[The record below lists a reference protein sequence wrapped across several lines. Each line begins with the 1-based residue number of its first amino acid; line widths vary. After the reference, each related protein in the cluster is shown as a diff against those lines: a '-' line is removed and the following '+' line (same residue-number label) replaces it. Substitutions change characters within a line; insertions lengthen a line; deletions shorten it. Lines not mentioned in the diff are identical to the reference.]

1 VPNPTVPATLQ
12 ALRDALTH
20 SACTPPKPLIS
31 LGGNNAPILDYNL
44 PQSTCFTSYGH
55 LKVDVPSSATPIT
68 VQQIGLKT
76 GIEKTGTEKIVME
89 GFGGFAPIGEIV
101 DWDMFEPEAQSIPLF
116 IIEEYET
123 CSFIGD
129 YGAGKALKTFS
140 LLPGEK
146 TTITVKTYK
155 EITATQNRSESVLD
169 SFSQESAAD
178 MEKLVEEE
186 STTNQQDT
194 NTTTS
199 NAAVSLSLS
208 GLKGKLL
215 GGGVL
220 GGTVGANRAKS
231 KSTARTANVKSIDRA
246 LSKHVEKANSS
257 RKIEVNTTS
266 AESFKEGEE
275 QTTVRVL
282 ENINKSRVLNFVFRE
297 MLQEYISITYLKNIR
312 IAYSDG
318 TPESILMVDIED
330 IDGLLETVFPGED
343 ARRATVKGNILNPYK
358 GTNLKNWQCTPI
370 PLINESN
377 QRRVSVHDTYT
388 YTKNGQSKSLRVEG
402 IILNISHYTLRTD
415 SVICDAVMGQGE
427 ALDCFNVQLQD
438 AAVLSAQLQNYTTL
452 QALQVIDG
460 ITDPMEKAKLYKK
473 VFGDCCDVAQTGCN
487 CNNKG
492 GEEV

>member
-1 VPNPTVPATLQ
+1 MPNPTVPATLQ
-12 ALRDALTH
+12 ALREALTQ
-20 SACTPPKPLIS
+20 STCTPKQPLIS
-31 LGGNNAPILDYNL
+31 LGGNSAPILDYNL

-55 LKVDVPSSATPIT
+55 LKVDIPNNPSTIT
-68 VQQIGLKT
+68 INQILKT
-76 GIEKTGTEKIVME
+76 GLEKLKIET
-89 GFGGFAPIGEIV
+89 FGGFTQTEATI
-101 DWDMFEPEAQSIPLF
+101 DWDTFEPDPQNISLF
-116 IIEEYET
+116 IIEEYDT
-123 CSFIGD
+123 CSFVGD

-169 SFSQESAAD
+169 SFSKESAAD

-186 STTNQQDT
+186 SSTTQQDS
-194 NTTTS
+194 NSITS
-199 NAAVSLSLS
+199 NASVSLSLS

-220 GGTVGANRAKS
+220 SGSVGANRAKN
-231 KSTARTANVKSIDRA
+231 KTNARTANIKSVDRA

-312 IAYSDG
+312 IAYSNGMPD
-318 TPESILMVDIED
+318 SFLVVDIED
-330 IDGLLETVFPGED
+330 IDGLLETVIPD
-343 ARRATVKGNILNPYK
+343 NTLRATVKGNILNPYK
-358 GTNLKNWQCTPI
+358 GTSLKNWQCTPI

-388 YTKNGQSKSLRVEG
+388 YAKNGQSKSLRVEG
-402 IILNISHYTLRTD
+402 VILNISHYTLRTD

-492 GEEV
+492 GEGV